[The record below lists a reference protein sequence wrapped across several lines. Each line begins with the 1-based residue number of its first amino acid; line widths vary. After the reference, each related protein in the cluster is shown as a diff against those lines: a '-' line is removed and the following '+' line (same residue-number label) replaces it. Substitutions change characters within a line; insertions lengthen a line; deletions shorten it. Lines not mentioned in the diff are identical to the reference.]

1 MRLPNDQDTARFL
14 ASGASRG
21 FPRMLGSMDWIG
33 LQRLHLSIV

>member
-33 LQRLHLSIV
+33 I